1 MVFSTDGFDISFP
14 FLSLGDESIRV
25 EEKTRDKISIL
36 FLSLSRAVSGPRE
49 RRWKPWLESSLPSS
63 GSLGQRELSKD
74 KLMIEDLSGKN
85 LF

>member
-36 FLSLSRAVSGPRE
+36 FLSLSRAARAQEKEDGNLGWRVLYLPLALSARE
-49 RRWKPWLESSLPSS
+49 NSPKISL
-63 GSLGQRELSKD
+63 
-74 KLMIEDLSGKN
+74 
-85 LF
+85 